1 MNDPRLTP
9 LAAALPATAPFVGP
23 EAQERAQ
30 NQAFIARLGA
40 NESAFGPSSK
50 AVLAMGA
57 ATPDIWK
64 YGDPENH
71 DLRVALA
78 EHHGVGPEHIAVDA
92 GIDTLMGVIVR
103 LFVGAGEAVVTSDGT
118 YPTLDYHVTG
128 HGGVI
133 HKVPYQND
141 KTNPAALVAKAIETG
156 AKLIYL
162 ANPDNPMGSW
172 HEATALT
179 RAFAD
184 LPEHAILL
192 LDEAYGEFAPDRT
205 LPPVDTADRRILRLR
220 TFSKAYG
227 MAGARVGYAIGA
239 AETLVHFDKVRN
251 HFGMN
256 RVAQVGALAA
266 LKDRAWLDHVVNSTA
281 RARERLSWIAGSN
294 GLMPLASATNFVTV
308 DCGAGPD
315 FAAAVKDAL
324 IARGIFIRMP
334 FAPPGNRCIR
344 IGAGTP
350 ADLDHLARALPLA
363 LQDARAIIG

>member
-1 MNDPRLTP
+1 
-9 LAAALPATAPFVGP
+9 
-23 EAQERAQ
+23 
-30 NQAFIARLGA
+30 
-40 NESAFGPSSK
+40 
-50 AVLAMGA
+50 MGA
-57 ATPDIWK
+57 ATPEIWK

-71 DLRVALA
+71 DLRHALA
-78 EHHGVGPEHIAVDA
+78 DHHGVATTNIAVDA
-92 GIDTLMGVIVR
+92 GIDTLLGVIVR
-103 LFVGAGEAVVTSDGT
+103 LFVGPGDGVVTSDGT
-118 YPTLDYHVTG
+118 YPTLDYHVAG
-128 HGGVI
+128 FGGI
-133 HKVPYQND
+133 LHKVPYQKD
-141 KTNPAALVAKAIETG
+141 KTNPSALIAKAAETG

-172 HEATALT
+172 HEASALP
-179 RAFAD
+179 RAFGAIPD
-184 LPEHAILL
+184 DAILL
-192 LDEAYGEFAPDRT
+192 LDEAYGEFAPDKT
-205 LPPVDTADRRILRLR
+205 LPPLDMDDRRVIRLR

-266 LKDRAWLDHVVNSTA
+266 LRDTAWLDHVVNSTA

-294 GLMPLASATNFVTV
+294 GLAPLPSATNFVTI
-308 DCGAGPD
+308 DCGAGPEL
-315 FAAAVKDAL
+315 ATALKDAL

-334 FAPPGNRCIR
+334 FAAPGNRCIR

-363 LQDARAIIG
+363 LADARAIIG